1 MTATGPL
8 IGFLPFD
15 RLTAAQRATVASTA
29 REVRIDSGLPIFE
42 EEQHADGCWLFH
54 AGHVELS
61 THVPGRGPV
70 VVQTLGPG
78 DVLGLSW
85 LVPPYRWQFTAT
97 AVEPTT
103 ATELDTDHLR
113 RLAAEDPDLGYL
125 LVLALFEELLTRLQN
140 TRARLLQLYRS
151 PREQ

>member
-8 IGFLPFD
+8 IGFLSFD
-15 RLTAAQRATVASTA
+15 RLTAAQRTIVASTA
-29 REVRIDSGLPIFE
+29 QQVQVEAGRAIFE
-42 EEQHADGCWLFH
+42 EEQHAAGCWLIQ
-54 AGHVELS
+54 AGQVELS
-61 THVPGRGPV
+61 TYVPGRGPV
-70 VVQTLGPG
+70 VVQTLGSG

-85 LVPPYRWQFTAT
+85 LVSPYRWDFTAT

-103 ATELDTDHLR
+103 ATKLDTDRLR
-113 RLAAEDPDLGYL
+113 QLAADDPALGYP
-125 LVLALFEELLTRLQN
+125 LVLALFGELLSRLQS

>member
-15 RLTAAQRATVASTA
+15 RLTAAQRATVTATA
-29 REVRIDSGLPIFE
+29 RQVRIDSGVPIFE
-42 EEQHADGCWLFH
+42 EDQHAAGCWLLRV
-54 AGHVELS
+54 GHVELS

-85 LVPPYRWQFTAT
+85 LVPPYRWHFTAT

-103 ATELDTDHLR
+103 ATKLDTDHLR
-113 RLAAEDPDLGYL
+113 RLAADDPALGYP
-125 LVLALFEELLTRLQN
+125 LVLALFEELLTRLQS

>member
-1 MTATGPL
+1 MTTTGPL
-8 IGFLPFD
+8 IGFLSFD
-15 RLTAAQRATVASTA
+15 RLTAVQRATVASTA
-29 REVRIDSGLPIFE
+29 QQVRIEAGRPIFE
-42 EEQHADGCWLFH
+42 EEQHAAGCWLIH
-54 AGHVELS
+54 AGQVQLS

-85 LVPPYRWQFTAT
+85 LVSPYRWDFTAT

-103 ATELDTDHLR
+103 ATKLDTDRLR
-113 RLAAEDPDLGYL
+113 QLAADDPALGYL
-125 LVLALFEELLTRLQN
+125 LVVALFGELLSRLQN

>member
-8 IGFLPFD
+8 IGFLSFD

-29 REVRIDSGLPIFE
+29 RPVRIESGRPIFE
-42 EEQHADGCWLFH
+42 EDQHAAGCWLIH
-54 AGHVELS
+54 AGQVELS

-85 LVPPYRWQFTAT
+85 LVSPYRWDFTAT
-97 AVEPTT
+97 AVEPTS
-103 ATELDTDHLR
+103 ATRLDTDRLR
-113 RLAAEDPDLGYL
+113 RLAADDPALGYP
-125 LVLALFEELLTRLQN
+125 LVLALFGELLNRLQN